1 MQKHSTI
8 VVLSIAGLVTSVGAG
23 IAAIG
28 NEVAGYMASPT
39 TVPTEPQAVT
49 EVLMPAES
57 TVAVETTA
65 PAEMPAAQI
74 TQTQVPLTPV
84 ERMAPALTTEP
95 QRIASRTKDDEYLL
109 RVPFTNRQ
117 VRVTV
122 PTFPGNSAEYPDPS
136 PAVVA
141 YFDRK
146 NANTV
151 LVGAPGSAFPSG
163 AGDDS
168 HQISPAVVAYF
179 DRMEARRLA
188 AIQQAT
194 PTVAAAPPTVSS
206 DTVVATVSD
215 GTVR

>member
-1 MQKHSTI
+1 
-8 VVLSIAGLVTSVGAG
+8 
-23 IAAIG
+23 
-28 NEVAGYMASPT
+28 MAETPT
-39 TVPTEPQAVT
+39 TQTH
-49 EVLMPAES
+49 
-57 TVAVETTA
+57 VA
-65 PAEMPAAQI
+65 
-74 TQTQVPLTPV
+74 LTPV
-84 ERMAPALTTEP
+84 DNVAPAPITEP
-95 QRIASRTKDDEYLL
+95 QRIASRAKDDEYYL

-117 VRVTV
+117 VKVTV

-168 HQISPAVVAYF
+168 HQVSPAVAAYF

-194 PTVAAAPPTVSS
+194 RPVAAAPTVSN
-206 DTVVATVSD
+206 DAVVATISD